1 MVVET
6 EAITG
11 MGEKEEMQVA
21 EEKMKDLE
29 LPEGKREVKEGT
41 VMQNEEQKVA
51 TQQAV
56 IDTELLQSMND
67 KLDLLLAA
75 QNVSE
80 GV

>member
-1 MVVET
+1 MVAET
-6 EAITG
+6 EAIAA

-41 VMQNEEQKVA
+41 VMQNEEQKVT
-51 TQQAV
+51 TQKVA
-56 IDTELLQSMND
+56 IDTELLHSMNN